1 MYKEMLNM
9 SNLKH
14 ILKNWPLNWKIL
26 NYYQTY
32 SASPM
37 FLIKT
42 EKIPG
47 FIGDWTETDT
57 RTDTDIELTV
67 IHQSA

>member
-14 ILKNWPLNWKIL
+14 TEKLTSLCFWPK
-26 NYYQTY
+26 Q
-32 SASPM
+32 
-37 FLIKT
+37 K
-42 EKIPG
+42 KIPG
-47 FIGDWTETDT
+47 FMGDWTETDT

-67 IHQSA
+67 IYQSA